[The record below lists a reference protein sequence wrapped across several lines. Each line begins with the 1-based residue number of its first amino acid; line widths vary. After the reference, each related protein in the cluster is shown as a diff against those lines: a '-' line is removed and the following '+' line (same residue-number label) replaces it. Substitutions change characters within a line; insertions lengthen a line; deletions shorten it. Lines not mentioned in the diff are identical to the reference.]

1 MTDEPTAVAST
12 PNHTYKVVFQPSG
25 RAGMVA
31 AGTTLLEAARQLG
44 VGIEAICGG
53 HETCNKCLVQVEA
66 GEFAKHNLRSAADHL
81 SPPGERERQYQQKR
95 NLPPGSRFSCSARVL
110 GDVLVTVPE
119 ESQAHKQ
126 VVLKAA
132 SGRTIDVEPIIR
144 LYYLEIE
151 PSRTGE
157 AADQSR
163 VLAEL
168 ARRFG
173 LNGVAFDY
181 PALPEL
187 SDALRQAGGAITL
200 TVWNDRLVTRVQA
213 GYHEQ
218 PLGLAVDI
226 GSTTLAAYLCDL
238 RTGQLLATASAM
250 NPQVTYGDDI
260 MSRISYANEQA
271 SGRERLHRA
280 IIRALNQLAQT
291 AAEQVELTSQ
301 EIVEMTVVGN
311 SVMHHLLLNLNPKSL
326 GQSPFIPVVEEP
338 LDLRA
343 ADLGLR
349 LHPGA
354 RLHVLPLEAGFVG
367 ADNVGVILSEQ
378 PHQQD
383 EMMLIIDVGTNGELL
398 LGNRR
403 RLLCTSSPT
412 GPALEGAQISHGMRA
427 AAGAI
432 ERVRIDPDTLEVR
445 FKMIG
450 QSDWSDTLPPADLQA
465 RGICGSG
472 IIEAVAEMFTAGI
485 LRADGR
491 FAKNIDSPR
500 HTRLDNLDAFV
511 IATAEQ
517 SASGLPVVVSQK
529 DVRMIQ
535 LAKAALYVSAQ
546 LLMRSLGIEQVDRI
560 VLAGAFGSVIDPR
573 YAMTIGMIP
582 DCDLARV
589 STAGNAAGDGARIA
603 LLNKSQRAE
612 ARRLARWVEHVD
624 QPLEDQFQRLF
635 LAALDFPHSTD
646 PFPHLE
652 RLIGRRS

>member
-1 MTDEPTAVAST
+1 MADESIPVTGT
-12 PNHTYKVVFQPSG
+12 PNHTYKVVFQPYG

-53 HETCNKCLVQVEA
+53 HETCNKCLVQVEV
-66 GEFAKHNLRSAADHL
+66 GEFPKHNLRSAAEHL
-81 SPPGERERQYQQKR
+81 SQPGERERQYRQKR

-132 SGRTIDVEPIIR
+132 SGRIIDVDPIIR
-144 LYYLEIE
+144 LYYLELE
-151 PSRTGE
+151 SPQVGE

-163 VLAEL
+163 ALAEL
-168 ARRFG
+168 VRRFG
-173 LNGVAFDY
+173 LSGVEFDY

-200 TVWNDRLVTRVQA
+200 TVWNDRLITRVQA
-213 GYHEQ
+213 EQ

-280 IIRALNQLAQT
+280 IIRVLNQLAQT
-291 AAEQVELTSQ
+291 AAEQVELTPQ
-301 EIVEMTVVGN
+301 EIVDMTIVGN
-311 SVMHHLLLNLNPKSL
+311 SVMHHLFLNLNPKSL
-326 GQSPFIPVVEEP
+326 GQSPFIPVVQEP

-367 ADNVGVILSEQ
+367 ADNVGVILAEQ

-412 GPALEGAQISHGMRA
+412 GPALEGAQIMHGMRA
-427 AAGAI
+427 AEGAI
-432 ERVRIDPDTLEVR
+432 ERVRIDPETLEVR
-445 FKMIG
+445 FKVIG
-450 QSDWSDTLPPADLQA
+450 QSGWSDTLPPADLQA

-491 FAKNIDSPR
+491 FVKNIASPR
-500 HTRLDNLDAFV
+500 LIRMDNLDAFV
-511 IATAEQ
+511 IATADQ
-517 SASGLPVVVSQK
+517 SASGVPVVVSQK

-546 LLMRSLGIEQVDRI
+546 LLMRSLGIEHVDRI
-560 VLAGAFGSVIDPR
+560 ILAGAFGSVIDPR
-573 YAMTIGMIP
+573 YAMTVGMIP

-603 LLNKSQRAE
+603 LLNKSQRVE

-624 QPLEDQFQRLF
+624 QPLEEQFQRLF
-635 LAALDFPHSTD
+635 LAALDLPHSID